1 MSIDNEWMQFKD
13 TINSNGGNIS
23 LKEPKKKKIIEN
35 MPKCSEIYIST
46 QTKIAYL
53 NQKIDLNALYWNI
66 PVIDYFSPKK
76 MVS

>member
-13 TINSNGGNIS
+13 EINLSGGNIS
-23 LKEPKKKKIIEN
+23 TQNLKNKKKIIEN

-53 NQKIDLNALYWNI
+53 NQKIDLNTLYWNC
-66 PVIDYFSPKK
+66 YRLFSLK

>member
-13 TINSNGGNIS
+13 EINLSGGNIS
-23 LKEPKKKKIIEN
+23 TQNKNNKKKIIEN

-53 NQKIDLNALYWNI
+53 NQKIDLNTLYWSI
-66 PVIDYFSPKK
+66 PVIDYFSLK